1 MAQETFLI
9 INVENSSSAPICLR
23 KTMMHLFQDYLISS
37 NLKQKSC
44 YIINVLSFSSLL
56 KVLICQNIILIDPHL
71 LNGCVD
77 IEKTFMKILFFPIIA
92 Y

>member
-1 MAQETFLI
+1 
-9 INVENSSSAPICLR
+9 
-23 KTMMHLFQDYLISS
+23 MMRLFQDYLISS

-56 KVLICQNIILIDPHL
+56 KVLICQNVILIDRHL

-77 IEKTFMKILFFPIIA
+77 NIEKTFMFFLLLHTDCSHELL
-92 Y
+92 